1 MNKTYAFTDLHGMYP
16 LWEQIKNFCDE
27 TDRLIFLGDACDR
40 GDDGLKIIKELLLDK
55 RVTYI
60 KGNHE
65 DFLEDIGA
73 EVADE
78 RYGSTP
84 LWRMNGGFQ
93 TLQDFE
99 KLSDSS
105 KLWYIRQM
113 SKLATVVEY
122 TNTKGQKILLSHAGF
137 TPTLEPLE
145 TEVENYWWDR
155 EHIWSDWWPGADES
169 DTEDVNKKEDYEHVY
184 VVHGH
189 TPVQSLRPKLQM
201 VRHEFTQDGI
211 IGPIT
216 YCQGHKIDLDVASFD
231 TGCIIL
237 FDLDEMKVAQKFYC
251 EIEGVE

>member
-1 MNKTYAFTDLHGMYP
+1 MNKTYAFTDLHGMYS
-16 LWEQIKNFCDE
+16 LWEQIRDFCDE
-27 TDRLIFLGDACDR
+27 SDKLIFLGDACDR

-113 SKLATVVEY
+113 GKLATMVEY

-137 TPTLEPLE
+137 TPTLEPPE
-145 TEVENYWWDR
+145 DKVEHYYWDR
-155 EHIWSDWWPGADES
+155 EHVWSDWWPPE
-169 DTEDVNKKEDYEHVY
+169 EKYKETYI
-184 VVHGH
+184 VHGH

-201 VRHEFTQDGI
+201 VRHEFVQDGI
-211 IGPIT
+211 LGPIT
-216 YCQGHKIDLDVASFD
+216 YCLGHKIDLDVASFD
-231 TGCIIL
+231 SGCVVL
-237 FDLDEMKVAQKFYC
+237 FDLDEMKVAKKFYC

>member
-16 LWEQIKNFCDE
+16 LWEQIRNFCDE
-27 TDRLIFLGDACDR
+27 SDRLIFLGDACDR
-40 GDDGLKIIKELLLDK
+40 GDDGLKIIKELLQDK

-73 EVADE
+73 DVAGGH
-78 RYGSTP
+78 YGNTP

-99 KLSDSS
+99 KLSEDSQ
-105 KLWYIRQM
+105 LWYIRKMQ
-113 SKLATVVEY
+113 KLATVVEY

-145 TEVENYWWDR
+145 TEVENYYWDR
-155 EHIWSDWWPGADES
+155 EHILSDWWPPEDEY
-169 DTEDVNKKEDYEHVY
+169 KEVY
-184 VVHGH
+184 IVHGH
-189 TPVQSLRPKLQM
+189 TPIQSLRRRLHLTYQP
-201 VRHEFTQDGI
+201 FTQHGM

-216 YCQGHKIDLDVASFD
+216 YCHEHKICLDVASFD
-231 TGCIIL
+231 TGCAVL
-237 FDLDEMKVAQKFYC
+237 FDLDEMEVAKTFYC

>member
-27 TDRLIFLGDACDR
+27 TDKLIFLGDACDR
-40 GDDGLKIIKELLLDK
+40 GDDGLKIIKELLQDK

-73 EVADE
+73 DVAGGH
-78 RYGSTP
+78 YGNTP

-99 KLSDSS
+99 KLSEDSQ
-105 KLWYIRQM
+105 LWYIRKIA
-113 SKLATVVEY
+113 KLPLIESY
-122 TNTKGQKILLSHAGF
+122 INKKGQTILLSHAGY
-137 TPTLEPLE
+137 TPTLEPTGKDITDYL
-145 TEVENYWWDR
+145 WDR
-155 EHIWSDWWPGADES
+155 EHILSDWWPSEN
-169 DTEDVNKKEDYEHVY
+169 EYKETYI
-184 VVHGH
+184 VHGH
-189 TPVQSLRPKLQM
+189 TPIQSLRRRLHSTYQS
-201 VRHEFTQDGI
+201 FTQDGM

-231 TGCIIL
+231 TGCVVL

>member
-1 MNKTYAFTDLHGMYP
+1 MNKTYAFTDLHGMYS
-16 LWEQIKNFCDE
+16 LWEQIRDFCDE
-27 TDRLIFLGDACDR
+27 SDKLIFLGDACDR

-113 SKLATVVEY
+113 SKLATMIEY

-137 TPTLEPLE
+137 TPTLEPPE
-145 TEVENYWWDR
+145 DKVEHYYWDR
-155 EHIWSDWWPGADES
+155 EHVWSDWWPSE
-169 DTEDVNKKEDYEHVY
+169 EKYKETYII
-184 VVHGH
+184 HGH
-189 TPVQSLRPKLQM
+189 TPVQSLRPKLQR
-201 VRHEFTQDGI
+201 VRHEFVQDGI
-211 IGPIT
+211 LGPIT
-216 YCQGHKIDLDVASFD
+216 YCLGHKIDLDVASFD
-231 TGCIIL
+231 SGCVVL
-237 FDLDEMKVAQKFYC
+237 FDLDEMKVAKKFYC